1 MKFTKSITVLG
12 MDTTELMAA
21 LASGELKPRA
31 NTETENGNENDP
43 APTNLR
49 LGSGGKDS
57 KAELRVQTSPETR
70 ENRAAPARSS
80 ARRRGS

>member
-12 MDTTELMAA
+12 MTELIAA

-43 APTNLR
+43 APINLR
-49 LGSGGKDS
+49 
-57 KAELRVQTSPETR
+57 P
-70 ENRAAPARSS
+70 RAIFPIKLAFF
-80 ARRRGS
+80 GI